1 MAVTDTN
8 SQPAV
13 RQRRI
18 GLFGTSARIAVG
30 ALLLGSVIQGHRP
43 RLPPLRLD
51 PWPGGLPGR
60 AGWAAVA

>member
-1 MAVTDTN
+1 MADDPGHHEVTAMAVADTS

-30 ALLLGSVIQGHRP
+30 ALLLGSVIQ
-43 RLPPLRLD
+43 
-51 PWPGGLPGR
+51 
-60 AGWAAVA
+60 AT